1 MVWCKELTTSLFLLW
16 KAAIYGKFFLLL
28 HMPQYSQRLVDGH
41 SGCFQALFT
50 HKKSVTVIIYS
61 YIHTSAFISLVK
73 FLMGRTA
80 ESKYMCVFFIS
91 TDNARLL
98 FEKVVVTH
106 IPPTMYEL
114 PIFPL
119 DFIKLFNF
127 CLSTIWM
134 FIVICVWSSVI
145 FDCGCWM
152 VFLFVFGWFVL

>member
-28 HMPQYSQRLVDGH
+28 HMPQYSQRLVDEH

-106 IPPTMYEL
+106 IPPTMYEYCL
-114 PIFPL
+114 FFTSSPAFVISCLFDNNHSNRYEVLSYCGSYFHFPE
-119 DFIKLFNF
+119 D
-127 CLSTIWM
+127 
-134 FIVICVWSSVI
+134 
-145 FDCGCWM
+145 
-152 VFLFVFGWFVL
+152 